1 MAEVYTL
8 ETITAELA
16 GDDKVKL
23 AGVDVD
29 GQLRGKYMWA
39 RSTSAWYQTNIL
51 GL

>member
-29 GQLRGKYMWA
+29 GQLRGKYM
-39 RSTSAWYQTNIL
+39 
-51 GL
+51 